1 MTQLYY
7 GLVTAVGTA
16 KLAASAAGGASLA
29 LSSMAFG
36 DGGGVETSPTT
47 AATTL
52 VNERYRAMLVEKYP
66 HPTNPSIL
74 YVEGIIPPG
83 VGGWTLREAGI
94 YDAAGDLIV
103 IAKMPAVNVALISE
117 GASTEGVVRLPIVF
131 DSASS
136 VQILIDPSVVLA
148 TQAWVLERVL
158 GRPWITVD
166 SATTTTPPANPAAHA
181 LYLVPAGAT
190 GVWAAQAHKLAYYLG
205 GWRYY
210 STPTAKRVSASDTG
224 KAYRRTAGGW
234 EELWME
240 TEVSNVI
247 SKSGIVT
254 VPGSGM
260 RLAQAIRSQRL
271 NYVNAA
277 GTANAL
283 TGTMDPV
290 PADYVGLRGG
300 TFQLV
305 PPMDNTGPV
314 TLAVGGL
321 GALPIQRQDS
331 LPLKAGDLIA
341 GRPVLVT
348 LLPSLTAWQ
357 ILGWLPSFARRVLEV
372 DLDIY
377 VNAATGNDN
386 NPGTAALPMRT
397 LQAAAWS
404 VQQRLDL
411 NGCTVRIIA
420 SGAFSAGVS
429 LIGVV
434 PGQRT
439 SSSLVFELGT
449 STVTAPL
456 SCCFFAGP
464 GAMYDVNG
472 GTLSASGTGIGQGV
486 GISVNGGRIGYRN
499 TKFGVCDQAHVSVTY
514 FGLASASGS
523 NITIAGAAPIHV
535 LANQGLADLNGS
547 NISLLGTPNF
557 SSAFAVANSGAIAAY
572 QTTFVGAATGK
583 RFSADI
589 WGSIYVAGA
598 GSNFFPGSIAGTV
611 TAQGDYR

>member
-16 KLAASAAGGASLA
+16 KLAASAAGGASLT

-47 AATTL
+47 AATAL

-103 IAKMPAVNVALISE
+103 IAKLPAVNVALISE

-166 SATTTTPPANPAAHA
+166 SATTTAPPANPAAHA

-190 GVWAAQAHKLAYYLG
+190 GGWAGQAHKLAYYLG

-210 STPTAKRVSASDTG
+210 SAPAAKRVSASDTG

-234 EELWME
+234 EELWVE

-247 SKSGIVT
+247 SKSGIAT
-254 VPGSGM
+254 APGSGM

-271 NYVNAA
+271 NYMSAA
-277 GTANAL
+277 GTATAL
-283 TGTMDPV
+283 TAVLDPA
-290 PADYVGLRGG
+290 PGNASDLLGG
-300 TFQLV
+300 VYQLI
-305 PPMDNTGPV
+305 PPVDNTGPV
-314 TLAVGGL
+314 TLAAGGL
-321 GALPIQRQDS
+321 GPLPIQRQDG
-331 LPLKAGDLIA
+331 LALKPRDLLA
-341 GRPVLVT
+341 GRPVQLT
-348 LLPSLTAWQ
+348 LLPGLAAWQIFGWLPSLTK
-357 ILGWLPSFARRVLEV
+357 RKLEA
-372 DLDIY
+372 DLDLY
-377 VNAATGNDN
+377 VNSATGNDN
-386 NPGTAALPMRT
+386 NPGTVAAPFKT
-397 LQAAAWS
+397 LDGAASYAR
-404 VQQRLDL
+404 QKLDL
-411 NGCTVRIIA
+411 NGFNLVIRCTGTFAGLALNGGFTGQSSIGQVKFA
-420 SGAFSAGVS
+420 LGSSQVQGSSTSAFSAG
-429 LIGVV
+429 I
-434 PGQRT
+434 
-439 SSSLVFELGT
+439 
-449 STVTAPL
+449 
-456 SCCFFAGP
+456 
-464 GAMYDVNG
+464 GAMYHVDG
-472 GTLSASGTGIGQGV
+472 GVLTASGTGAGQGCALAPAG
-486 GISVNGGRIGYRN
+486 GIIGWSNVTFGTCSIAHIAVSNGGFAAGQGASYSITG
-499 TKFGVCDQAHVSVTY
+499 GAQAH
-514 FGLASASGS
+514 L
-523 NITIAGAAPIHV
+523 
-535 LANQGLADLNGS
+535 LADNGTIDA
-547 NISLLGTPNF
+547 NLIVCTLTGTPAF
-557 SSAFAVANSGAIAAY
+557 GSAFAVANGGNIGAV
-572 QTTFVGAATGK
+572 QMTFAGAATGK
-583 RFSADI
+583 RYSADV
-589 WGSIYVAGA
+589 WGSIFVGGAGA
-598 GSNFFPGSIAGTV
+598 NYFPGSAAGLV